1 MYFQFGQHYS
11 DFTSVSIHNFVFDY
25 VICYFNLFRLYTLQ
39 IIKAKKYSK
48 QRFNFQ
54 IGHH

>member
-54 IGHH
+54 I